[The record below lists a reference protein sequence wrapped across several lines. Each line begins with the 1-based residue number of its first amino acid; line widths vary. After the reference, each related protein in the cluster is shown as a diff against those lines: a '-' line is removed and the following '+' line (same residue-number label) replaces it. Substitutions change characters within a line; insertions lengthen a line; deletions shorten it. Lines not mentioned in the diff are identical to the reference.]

1 MQRCREFLRGI
12 AIIMVLVQ
20 PVKAQVTID
29 VSRITCEQFIL
40 FQVMDPEKI
49 AYWLSGY
56 YNGKQN
62 NTIIDPQVFKE
73 ISERT
78 REPKYHRYAGS
89 GSASSNTKAINNGL
103 P

>member
-1 MQRCREFLRGI
+1 
-12 AIIMVLVQ
+12 MVLVQ

-78 REPKYHRYAGS
+78 RDYCR
-89 GSASSNTKAINNGL
+89 SNRNTTVMQAVEAL
-103 P
+103 PQTRKP